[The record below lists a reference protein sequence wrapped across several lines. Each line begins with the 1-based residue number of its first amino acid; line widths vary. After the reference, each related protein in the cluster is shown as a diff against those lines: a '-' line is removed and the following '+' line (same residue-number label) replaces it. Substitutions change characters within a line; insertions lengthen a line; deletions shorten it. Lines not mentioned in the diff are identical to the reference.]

1 MIIAILLMLLLFI
14 GGTSCLVLGILNLVK
29 EKRTIARSIIA
40 IIEIIFGVLITMT
53 YINTII
59 ISILTKL
66 TYLLIK

>member
-14 GGTSCLVLGILNLVK
+14 GGASCLVLGILDLVK

-40 IIEIIFGVLITMT
+40 IIFGVLITMS

-59 ISILTKL
+59 ISIFTKH

>member
-40 IIEIIFGVLITMT
+40 IIAIIFGVLITMA